1 MSEPVALITGAS
13 RGFGAAVAEV
23 LAANGWHVIA
33 LARTVGGLEELDDRI
48 KKAGGSATLVPL
60 DITDEEGLRRLCL
73 SIFERW
79 GRLDLLVHC
88 AIFAGPLS
96 PAAHV
101 PESDWDK
108 TVKVNIKATLFLVS
122 MVESLLKQSENGTAI
137 LPVEDRAGQKFF
149 ASYGASKVAQ
159 LAIWDSWQA
168 ESVKTGPKVLTFAP
182 EPMPTALRGRFF
194 PGEDREKLSTTRSQA
209 LALLQSLP
217 AS

>member
-1 MSEPVALITGAS
+1 MSKPIALVTGAS

-23 LAANGWHVIA
+23 LAADGWHVIA
-33 LARTVGGLEELDDRI
+33 LARTVGGLEDLDDRI
-48 KKAGGSATLVPL
+48 KKAGGAATLVPL
-60 DITDEEGLRRLCL
+60 DITDQDGMRRLCA

-88 AIFAGPLS
+88 ASFAGPLS

-108 TVKVNIKATLFLVS
+108 TVSVNIKATLFLVS
-122 MVESLLKQSENGTAI
+122 MVESLLKQSKNGTAI

-149 ASYGASKVAQ
+149 ASYGASKAAQ
-159 LAIWDSWQA
+159 RAIWDSWRA
-168 ESVKTGPKVLTFAP
+168 ESEHSGPHVRTFAP

-194 PGEDREKLSTTRSQA
+194 PGEDRENLATTRSQA
-209 LALLQSLP
+209 QALTQFLA
-217 AS
+217 AK